1 MCVVIFGVL
10 HNLDANTC
18 PNIYVHENGSFHYS
32 ESGVGPTAKPPSYAD
47 WPHSIF
53 KQKWRCLKM
62 SCTKWQKLM
71 ASRATETESFI
82 RGTQSLREYMTVT
95 NGNSEQR
102 KIITHV
108 REKLKV

>member
-1 MCVVIFGVL
+1 
-10 HNLDANTC
+10 
-18 PNIYVHENGSFHYS
+18 
-32 ESGVGPTAKPPSYAD
+32 
-47 WPHSIF
+47 
-53 KQKWRCLKM
+53 M

-82 RGTQSLREYMTVT
+82 RGTQSLRDYMTVT